1 VPPPSAE
8 RVRRLGPGAHPVP
21 VDRERRIGRRHGD
34 RRPRQ
39 QVAPVRLG
47 QPDLRAQR
55 RVLGSGRRQ
64 ALAAVLPTLIGGVCR
79 APDVLAR
86 GVVIHHGPRLGMQ
99 PASRGHAEALP
110 RLRQNSDVGW

>member
-1 VPPPSAE
+1 VH
-8 RVRRLGPGAHPVP
+8 LVP
-21 VDRERRIGRRHGD
+21 VGRERRVGRRHGD
-34 RRPRQ
+34 GRPRQ
-39 QVAPVRLG
+39 QSAPVRLG

-64 ALAAVLPTLIGGVCR
+64 ALAALPQALIGGVCR
-79 APDVLAR
+79 APDMLAP